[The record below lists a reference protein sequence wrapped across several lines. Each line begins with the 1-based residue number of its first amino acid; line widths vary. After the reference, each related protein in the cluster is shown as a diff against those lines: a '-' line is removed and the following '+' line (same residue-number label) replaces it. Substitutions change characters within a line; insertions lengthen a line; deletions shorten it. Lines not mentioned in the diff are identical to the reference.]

1 MKKEIFRAGKWTD
14 GSGNTR
20 DWSEAD
26 LDSIAKTFSE
36 ATGRNTD
43 GHEVP
48 LTPGHPKDDTPA
60 LGVVKRI
67 WREGKSLWAE
77 FMDIKDEVVSLI
89 KDKTFRDVSIA
100 LKNGVLRHVGL
111 TNIPAVPGLTA
122 FKFADGDFETWE
134 FSAEDEEGL
143 FKRFRNWL
151 LNNPTAGQVK
161 LFQQENDMEKIQELE
176 NKFTALEAKFTAQAD
191 ELTTLKADKEKLEA
205 EKANIEKK
213 FSDAETELKTL
224 KAATAA
230 ATEKALDASD
240 AAFAEEMIK
249 EGRLVPAQKEVT
261 LMTLK
266 ALRGQAEQEFTEG
279 VKQTPSEHYR
289 FVLKNS
295 PKVVEFG
302 QYFTGDKAMAKGE
315 DKLDVLTKKKLS
327 EMQQTDVYATYAQ
340 AADVVM
346 QLHPELLKGE

>member
-1 MKKEIFRAGKWTD
+1 MKKEIFRAGRWTD
-14 GSGNTR
+14 GAGNTR
-20 DWSEAD
+20 DWTESD

-36 ATGRNTD
+36 ETGRNSN

-60 LGVVKRI
+60 LGVVKKL

-77 FMDIKDEVVSLI
+77 FKDVKDEVIDLV

-100 LKNGVLRHVGL
+100 LKEGVLRHVGL

-122 FKFADGDFETWE
+122 FKFADPEFETWE
-134 FSAEDEEGL
+134 FSEDETGL
-143 FKRFRNWL
+143 FKRFSNWL
-151 LNNPTAGQVK
+151 VNHPVAAQVK
-161 LFQQENDMEKIQELE
+161 NTQQENTMEMKELE
-176 NKFTALEAKFTAQAD
+176 KKFSDLEGKFSAQG
-191 ELTTLKADKEKLEA
+191 EEIKGLKEVKTTLEA
-205 EKANIEKK
+205 EKADAEKK
-213 FSDAETELKTL
+213 FSEAEAKLKKL
-224 KAATAA
+224 EKERAAEK
-230 ATEKALDASD
+230 EKALDAED
-240 AAFAEEMIK
+240 AAFCEEMIK

-266 ALRGQAEQEFTEG
+266 SLRGQAEQEFTEG
-279 VKQTPSEHYR
+279 VKQTPVEHYR
-289 FVLKNS
+289 FVLKSS

-302 QYFTGDKAMAKGE
+302 QYFKSDDANGQGA
-315 DKLDVLTKKKLS
+315 DKLDVLTNKKLA
-327 EMQQTDVYATYAQ
+327 EMQQTNPDATYSQ